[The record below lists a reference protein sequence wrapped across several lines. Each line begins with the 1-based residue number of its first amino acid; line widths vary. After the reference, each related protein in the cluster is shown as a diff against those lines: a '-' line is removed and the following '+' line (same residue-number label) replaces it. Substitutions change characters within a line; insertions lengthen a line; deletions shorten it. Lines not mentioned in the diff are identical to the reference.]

1 MPHPAPLDV
10 SRRKRKR
17 SSDKAERHRSVSLL
31 NSRSLARSKRK
42 KLAFSM
48 ASLAF
53 GSTVA
58 AAVAAT
64 SGRTRPA
71 RRSVLVV
78 PPAASRGGPAPA
90 KEEKGL
96 GETIFG
102 FIFKKD
108 QLVETDPLLNK
119 VGAAPAAASRAK
131 TTAGKK
137 AAGGDDSGSGG
148 GFNLGGLGGLF
159 AKKSS

>member
-1 MPHPAPLDV
+1 EKKRRQPLF
-10 SRRKRKR
+10 
-17 SSDKAERHRSVSLL
+17 HFIP
-31 NSRSLARSKRK
+31 NSRSLAK

-48 ASLAF
+48 ASVAF

-58 AAVAAT
+58 AAVAPT

-71 RRSVLVV
+71 RRSVLAV
-78 PPAASRGGPAPA
+78 PPAATRGGPAPA

-96 GETIFG
+96 GEIIFG

-119 VGAAPAAASRAK
+119 VAGASAAASSRAK
-131 TTAGKK
+131 PPPRGAATTSGKK
-137 AAGGDDSGSGG
+137 AAAADDGGSGG
-148 GFNLGGLGGLF
+148 GFNLPGLGGFF

>member
-1 MPHPAPLDV
+1 
-10 SRRKRKR
+10 
-17 SSDKAERHRSVSLL
+17 
-31 NSRSLARSKRK
+31 
-42 KLAFSM
+42 M
-48 ASLAF
+48 ASVAF

-58 AAVAAT
+58 AAVAPT

-71 RRSVLVV
+71 RRSVLPV
-78 PPAASRGGPAPA
+78 PPAATRGGPAPA

-96 GETIFG
+96 GEIIFG

-119 VGAAPAAASRAK
+119 VDGAPAAASRAK
-131 TTAGKK
+131 PTPRGAATTAGKK
-137 AAGGDDSGSGG
+137 AAASDDGGSGG
-148 GFNLGGLGGLF
+148 GFNLGALGGFF